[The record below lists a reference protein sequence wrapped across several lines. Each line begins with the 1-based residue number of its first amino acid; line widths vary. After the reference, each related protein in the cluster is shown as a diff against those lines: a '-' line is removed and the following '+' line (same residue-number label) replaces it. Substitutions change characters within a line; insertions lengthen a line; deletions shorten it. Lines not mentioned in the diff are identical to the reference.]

1 MQIAQE
7 RVLILTAFEGVK
19 SRAEAC
25 AETLHLN
32 HAMVRKGV
40 LAAGVASAL
49 ALVLQLLRRKSCADG
64 IVLSRG
70 VGVGRYLSAK
80 LATMVLIPWLRR
92 VMVQPATEP
101 GKPKKRG
108 LLRRLF
114 SRS

>member
-7 RVLILTAFEGVK
+7 RVLILTAFEGVR
-19 SRAEAC
+19 SRAGAC

-32 HAMVRKGV
+32 HAIVRKGL
-40 LAAGVASAL
+40 LAVGGASGA

-70 VGVGRYLSAK
+70 VGIGRYLSAK

-92 VMVQPATEP
+92 VMVQPAT
-101 GKPKKRG
+101 GQGMPKKRG

>member
-1 MQIAQE
+1 MQIAQQ

-25 AETLHLN
+25 AQTLHLN
-32 HAMVRKGV
+32 HAIVRRGV
-40 LAAGVASAL
+40 LAVGVASGV
-49 ALVLQLLRRKSCADG
+49 ALVLQLFRCKRCADG

-70 VGVGRYLSAK
+70 VGIGRYLSAK
-80 LATMVLIPWLRR
+80 LATMVLLPWLRR
-92 VMVQPATEP
+92 VMVQPATQQ